1 MFRNTYHQD
10 DSWQNME
17 IRFNDLK
24 QRGGS
29 GCGGRVGR
37 GFGGGG
43 GEWEDSAKR
52 NSKKGSRQNGNGG
65 MIHMGKRGG
74 YRRN

>member
-1 MFRNTYHQD
+1 MFRNTYHKD
-10 DSWQNME
+10 NSWQNME

-37 GFGGGG
+37 GLGGGG
-43 GEWEDSAKR
+43 KWEDSAKR